1 LSRGHVLVVS
11 IILRLSSVESAL
23 GVDVSAAKAPSVE
36 SDQWETYRTERGG
49 FSIDVPVTWTIE
61 EPVDAR
67 GVLIT
72 TLTPPS
78 GAAISVISQPGTSLN
93 QGDDADL
100 MNTRC
105 TDVTVA
111 ERPARTCLDTISFNV
126 STTVVGSD
134 HTYLITSNRRRVD
147 QRIYDRVLAS
157 FRILR

>member
-1 LSRGHVLVVS
+1 VLVVS
-11 IILRLSSVESAL
+11 VILRLSSVESVL
-23 GVDVSAAKAPSVE
+23 GVEVPAAKTPTVA
-36 SDQWETYRTERGG
+36 SDKWEIYRTEQGG

-61 EPVDAR
+61 ERVDAL

-93 QGDDADL
+93 QGDADL

-134 HTYLITSNRRRVD
+134 RTYLITSNRRRGD
-147 QRIYDRVLAS
+147 QRLYDRVLAS